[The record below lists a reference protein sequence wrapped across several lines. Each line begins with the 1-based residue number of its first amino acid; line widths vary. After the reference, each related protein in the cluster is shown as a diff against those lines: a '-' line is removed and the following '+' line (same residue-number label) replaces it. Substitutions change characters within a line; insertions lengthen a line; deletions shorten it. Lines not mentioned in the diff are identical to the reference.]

1 MTHRISDFPKAL
13 RALRQIARDKS
24 RSLEVRKEA
33 RRHLHNVRLL
43 QRQREQT
50 KAISTSASA

>member
-1 MTHRISDFPKAL
+1 MTHRITDFPKAL
-13 RALRQIARDKS
+13 RALRLIARDKN
-24 RSLEVRKEA
+24 RPLEVRKEA
-33 RRHLHNVRLL
+33 RRHLHNTRLL

>member
-1 MTHRISDFPKAL
+1 MTHRITDYPKAL

-24 RSLEVRKEA
+24 RPPEVRKEA

-43 QRQREQT
+43 QRQKRQT
-50 KAISTSASA
+50 RAISTSASA

>member
-24 RSLEVRKEA
+24 LPPEDRKEA